1 MAADQGLG
9 GDLRRIIRLAPQ
21 CDPTSLALTA
31 EEGFLLS
38 RIDGATPW
46 RLLRE
51 IGGMD
56 ADEADLC
63 LEGWLANGLVEVAG
77 LASEEKRRNGTKV
90 RAVRQRDVGAGRTE
104 LDESLIDA
112 ELDLDIDVQ
121 RRILSFELG
130 LEQDYYSLLSV
141 EKSAETKDIKR
152 AYFKLSKEFHPDR
165 YFRRNIGAYA
175 ERLERIFKKVLEGY
189 EILSDPDLRA
199 GLDEAEAVKVEPQ
212 SAGPFSSP
220 CGEPAGPQRPL
231 TKLERLRQRMPF
243 RIPEKVLVERRRQ
256 AEELFKAAH
265 LSERSGQL
273 VEAASAV
280 RVAISFDSTNA
291 EYRRMLVDL
300 QARIAEKKANELLAE
315 GTSYSTDS
323 TQLRK
328 VLRILEDVL
337 LYRPHDPGINDR
349 AAAVSLMLGQY
360 KPALEYAETAV
371 EHSPEVG
378 KYHTMLGLVYKE
390 TADVGHAKK
399 EFERALKLDSDDVE
413 ARKGLASLRLG
424 RVSAAQGG

>member
-1 MAADQGLG
+1 
-9 GDLRRIIRLAPQ
+9 
-21 CDPTSLALTA
+21 
-31 EEGFLLS
+31 
-38 RIDGATPW
+38 
-46 RLLRE
+46 
-51 IGGMD
+51 
-56 ADEADLC
+56 
-63 LEGWLANGLVEVAG
+63 
-77 LASEEKRRNGTKV
+77 
-90 RAVRQRDVGAGRTE
+90 
-104 LDESLIDA
+104 
-112 ELDLDIDVQ
+112 
-121 RRILSFELG
+121 
-130 LEQDYYSLLSV
+130 
-141 EKSAETKDIKR
+141 
-152 AYFKLSKEFHPDR
+152 
-165 YFRRNIGAYA
+165 
-175 ERLERIFKKVLEGY
+175 
-189 EILSDPDLRA
+189 
-199 GLDEAEAVKVEPQ
+199 
-212 SAGPFSSP
+212 
-220 CGEPAGPQRPL
+220 
-231 TKLERLRQRMPF
+231 MPF

-280 RVAISFDSTNA
+280 RVAMSFDSTNA

-315 GTSYSTDS
+315 GTSYSTDT

-424 RVSAAQGG
+424 RVSGAQGG